1 MAYLDTLE
9 ILITADRGGLESQL
23 KRALTSVDQ
32 FINNVGKDGIDWKQI
47 FTKGFTPSVIAGVAS
62 TMAMALSQIISF
74 QTEMAKNAQ
83 TTGEQTEGSMEG
95 ISDQAYGIVDATG
108 VSLSIVNEA
117 LTEARKQWKDTA
129 MQTLVAKYAA
139 LEASIGMGKAKDITE
154 QFSEILKKFG
164 ITDAPTAAESLDVLS
179 HSAKTSSIDYMEF
192 LNTVNQTAVG
202 FDKAGVSLIDLSTG
216 LSTFSNQAGV
226 TGDIAI
232 KIFTRMSEAVNK
244 SKDGLNLV
252 FGGLD
257 TIQTFLRK
265 GGIPLALDKISDKFK
280 EGGIVAQE
288 LGDIAGLTAEE
299 ISQMSKRV
307 VIDVNAMIDA
317 MRRLRDETKG
327 IQAAIEATETGWAKI
342 EKRMN
347 KFWINVVKVSGDA
360 MKELDAIM
368 SAFEEGKTGTY
379 LREVVEGEKIILG
392 ETVRGENKIGAAIK
406 GKPKDIMS
414 EWFKGTL
421 IMFDELF
428 NSGTPEFEKRQQS
441 GYSDSLN
448 SPAFDKGLNAG
459 INSMGQGIGYTFNNT
474 FLIGSGSGIDSAV
487 SIAKELNNLMHKQ

>member
-62 TMAMALSQIISF
+62 TMAMALSQIITF
-74 QTEMAKNAQ
+74 QNEMAKNAQ
-83 TTGEQTEGSMEG
+83 TTGEQTEGSLDAIG
-95 ISDQAYGIVDATG
+95 SQALGIVSSTG
-108 VSLSIVNEA
+108 VSLGTVNEA
-117 LTEARKQWKDTA
+117 LTKARKEWKDTA

-139 LEASIGMGKAKDITE
+139 LEASVGMGKASEIVE
-154 QFSEILKKFG
+154 AFSYILKKFG
-164 ITDAPTAAESLDVLS
+164 ITDTPTAARSLDVLS
-179 HSAKTSSIDYMEF
+179 HAAKESTIDYMDF
-192 LNTVNQTAVG
+192 LGTVKATSVG
-202 FDKAGVSLIDLSTG
+202 FDKAGISLDDLATG
-216 LSTFSNQAGV
+216 LSVYSNQ
-226 TGDIAI
+226 TGITSDMAV
-232 KIFTRMSEAVNK
+232 KMFTKMAEAVNK
-244 SKDGLNLV
+244 SDDGLNLV

-257 TIQTFLRK
+257 TIQGFLRQ
-265 GGIPLALDKISDKFK
+265 GGIPYALEQIRKKFQ
-280 EGGIVAQE
+280 EGGIVAQK
-288 LGDIAGLTAEE
+288 LGDLAGFDAKE
-299 ISQMSKRV
+299 ISSMSKTS
-307 VIDVNAMIDA
+307 VIDINTMTTAMA
-317 MRRLRDETKG
+317 GMNKETLGLQKG
-327 IQAAIEATETGWAKI
+327 IEAVESPINKL
-342 EKRMN
+342 EKRVT
-347 KFWINVVKVSGDA
+347 KFWAGVVSTATGA
-360 MKELDAIM
+360 ASELEAILE
-368 SAFEEGKTGTY
+368 AIEEGKTGTY
-379 LREVVEGEKIILG
+379 FREVIEGEKIILG